1 MTITGLSQ
9 GLSVTLRFADSDE
22 VLSQDSVPTW
32 PSNQQDA
39 ALIWPRGLYEQLTAS
54 SSTSLP
60 RLNGRPY
67 IAVDLPLQFSPYS
80 SSSPRQNIR
89 LPSLILPIA
98 NDEREQT
105 PITPGSENG
114 RVFETINQD
123 HQQAS
128 VILPAPYRRFF
139 PTELSLFE
147 SSIEVVVRP
156 HIPLTLS
163 HVILSA
169 QSKKSFEYAQSS
181 QEIIEGQIDGRLI
194 RQDDLLSFGD
204 STFQVV
210 MCEPVL
216 QGIASQ
222 EDTEVFVTYDGQSG
236 DINGQ
241 SGFSNAYGSSAING
255 IHDTSN
261 IIVDEHFFT
270 KGVLDSLES
279 NVDGT
284 AGESLFTDTSGTNF
298 QPFPVQD
305 IGVIKDALRS
315 WSSRAWRDMSG
326 FDVDNCILLDE
337 ATFPQLGSFEGDWAL
352 VEIENEG
359 KARAVK
365 MLCAPRGFQ
374 AQLQQQAQ
382 QGKLIGMN
390 PSSPFAFLSPLLLQN
405 LYHIGQFDPSRDTA
419 KSITLRSLGSW
430 QMTNTTQNRSD
441 ALPDCPLPLPFA
453 DSLTISRIAG
463 PLSINRK
470 YQNLFLGALRTYFE
484 GGRRIVQQGD
494 IFAVTFDKSKIRWAV
509 DEGNE
514 DETAGDKNK
523 NNSNNEEEAYDIT
536 LPAPGHQ
543 NSSQSTGVVY
553 FCVSDVTP
561 EVSEPLSNNDGQPMQ
576 TDLWIHEMAR
586 TGQFGCAV
594 DTMLTKMVQSGVTH
608 SRVIDSQ
615 QWLSTASDTPPLPF
629 SPSPLT
635 TTESVFGRLLLL
647 VKATLLPDA
656 ADYGL
661 HLSVLLKGARG
672 CGKRTIVRWV
682 AQKTGVH
689 IIELNC
695 YDLIADTDARTEG
708 ILRARFEQ
716 AAGCAPAILLL
727 RHVEAL
733 ARKSQA
739 LETGQ
744 EPTMATVL
752 QDCMASLK
760 QSSSRKQSDGE
771 EDASINTQV
780 SLPIAVI
787 GTTGDADRCPTGV
800 LACFRHELNFEA
812 PNEAERRAIL
822 DTCLR
827 DSTLS
832 VDVSL
837 KSMATQ
843 TAALVA
849 SDLVDLVG
857 RARMA
862 AIERVTKQKESQ
874 VDESG
879 NAASKNS
886 LDPSIVEAGVALTG
900 NDFDVALNK
909 ARLSYSENIG
919 APKIPNVTWDDVGG
933 LISVK
938 DDILDTIQLPLEHP
952 ELFSDGLKKRSGIL
966 LYGPPGTGKTL
977 LAKAVATSCSLN
989 FFSVKGPELLNM
1001 YIGESEA
1008 NVRRVFQRARD
1019 AKPCVIFF
1027 DELDSIAPKRGN
1039 QGDSG
1044 GVMDRIVS
1052 QLLAELD
1059 GMSSGSAAAD
1069 VFVIGATN
1077 RPDLLDPALLRPG
1090 RFDRMLYLAVSQT
1103 HSEQLNI
1110 LQALTRKFKL
1120 DEDVGD
1126 LSVIAEQCPMNLTGA
1141 DFYALCSDAML
1152 KSMTRKAEWIDGQ
1165 VALLNEAIK
1174 EKAEQAAKNGVA
1186 FDSDHPIP
1194 LTPQYYL
1201 DEIALPT
1208 DLDVKVSRIDFEA
1221 ALAELVP
1228 SVSSQEMEH
1237 YRSVQQKF
1245 SNTDSKSEAE
1255 SKSETQNNKQNGT
1268 LHEPIEFDNRTMES
1282 ILAAMKNSSLN
1293 GNGSGTVEGYTVG
1306 NGNGYAD
1313 APPANGHVSA
1323 SAPTVNSEQDADQQ
1337 TRKSKGK
1344 GKARALD

>member
-1 MTITGLSQ
+1 M
-9 GLSVTLRFADSDE
+9 
-22 VLSQDSVPTW
+22 
-32 PSNQQDA
+32 
-39 ALIWPRGLYEQLTAS
+39 
-54 SSTSLP
+54 
-60 RLNGRPY
+60 
-67 IAVDLPLQFSPYS
+67 
-80 SSSPRQNIR
+80 
-89 LPSLILPIA
+89 
-98 NDEREQT
+98 
-105 PITPGSENG
+105 
-114 RVFETINQD
+114 
-123 HQQAS
+123 
-128 VILPAPYRRFF
+128 
-139 PTELSLFE
+139 
-147 SSIEVVVRP
+147 
-156 HIPLTLS
+156 
-163 HVILSA
+163 
-169 QSKKSFEYAQSS
+169 
-181 QEIIEGQIDGRLI
+181 DGRLV

-222 EDTEVFVTYDGQSG
+222 EDTEVFVTYDGQAE
-236 DINGQ
+236 DINEQTGM
-241 SGFSNAYGSSAING
+241 SNLSRSSAING

-261 IIVDEHFFT
+261 IVVDEHFFT

-284 AGESLFTDTSGTNF
+284 AGGSLFTDTSGTNF

-337 ATFPQLGSFEGDWAL
+337 STFPQLGSFEGDWAL
-352 VEIENEG
+352 VEVENEG

-365 MLCAPRGFQ
+365 ILCAPRGFQ
-374 AQLQQQAQ
+374 AQLQHQAQ
-382 QGKLIGMN
+382 QGKLIGVN

-419 KSITLRSLGSW
+419 KAITLRSLGSW

-509 DEGNE
+509 DDGNE
-514 DETAGDKNK
+514 DDTGDKNK
-523 NNSNNEEEAYDIT
+523 NSTNNDEEAYDIT

-561 EVSEPLSNNDGQPMQ
+561 EVSEPISNNDGQPMQ

-629 SPSPLT
+629 TPSPLT
-635 TTESVFGRLLLL
+635 TAESVFGRLLLL

-672 CGKRTIVRWV
+672 CGKRTIARWV

-689 IIELNC
+689 IVELNC

-744 EPTMATVL
+744 EPTMTTVL
-752 QDCMASLK
+752 QDCMTNAST
-760 QSSSRKQSDGE
+760 
-771 EDASINTQV
+771 NTQAP
-780 SLPIAVI
+780 SPIAVI

-862 AIERVTKQKESQ
+862 AIERVTKQEGEAD
-874 VDESG
+874 VAG
-879 NAASKNS
+879 NTTSNNH

-1059 GMSSGSAAAD
+1059 GMSSGSSTAD

-1165 VALLNEAIK
+1165 VALLNEEIK
-1174 EKAEQAAKNGVA
+1174 DKAEQAAKNGVP
-1186 FDSDHPIP
+1186 FESDHPIP

-1201 DEIALPT
+1201 DEIVSPS
-1208 DLDVKVSRIDFEA
+1208 DLDVKVSRVDFEA
-1221 ALAELVP
+1221 ALSELVP

-1245 SNTDSKSEAE
+1245 SNTDSKSETE
-1255 SKSETQNNKQNGT
+1255 DQ
-1268 LHEPIEFDNRTMES
+1268 
-1282 ILAAMKNSSLN
+1282 
-1293 GNGSGTVEGYTVG
+1293 
-1306 NGNGYAD
+1306 
-1313 APPANGHVSA
+1313 
-1323 SAPTVNSEQDADQQ
+1323 PTK
-1337 TRKSKGK
+1337 KSKGK
-1344 GKARALD
+1344 GKAKAVD

>member
-1 MTITGLSQ
+1 MTVSSTNRSSHQRTIVLK
-9 GLSVTLRFADSDE
+9 FADSE
-22 VLSQDSVPTW
+22 EIVSQNSVPIW
-32 PSNQQDA
+32 PSKQEDA
-39 ALIWPRGLYEQLTAS
+39 ALVWPRELYEQLSA
-54 SSTSLP
+54 STSNTFP
-60 RLNGRPY
+60 RLNGRAY
-67 IAVDLPLQFSPYS
+67 IAVDLPFQFSHYS
-80 SSSPRQNIR
+80 SSSSQQSIR
-89 LPSLILPIA
+89 LPSLVLPIA
-98 NDEREQT
+98 IDGREQDAT
-105 PITPGSENG
+105 TSRIEKSSIQASHDFN
-114 RVFETINQD
+114 
-123 HQQAS
+123 QQAFL
-128 VILPAPYRRFF
+128 ILPAPYRRFF

-147 SSIEVVVRP
+147 SSIEVIVRP
-156 HIPLTLS
+156 HIPLSLTN
-163 HVILSA
+163 VILSA
-169 QSKKSFEYAQSS
+169 QSKKTFEYAQTS
-181 QEIIEGQIDGRLI
+181 QQIIEDQVDGRLI
-194 RQDDLLSFGD
+194 RQDDVLSFGEH
-204 STFQVV
+204 SFRVV
-210 MCEPVL
+210 MCEPIL

-222 EDTEVFVTYDGQSG
+222 EDTEVFVTYDGNSDDMSAEHPEYTKKNQL
-236 DINGQ
+236 NGTDRM
-241 SGFSNAYGSSAING
+241 
-255 IHDTSN
+255 HDTGN

-279 NVDGT
+279 NIDDT
-284 AGESLFTDTSGTNF
+284 AGGSLFTDSSGINF

-305 IGVIKDALRS
+305 VGMIRDALRS

-326 FDVDNCILLDE
+326 FDVENCILLDE

-352 VEIENEG
+352 VEVENEG

-365 MLCAPRGFQ
+365 MLCAPRGIQ
-374 AQLQQQAQ
+374 TQLQLQTQL
-382 QGKLIGMN
+382 GKLN
-390 PSSPFAFLSPLLLQN
+390 PVSPSSPFAFLSPLLLQN
-405 LYHIGQFDPSRDTA
+405 LYKFGQFDPSRDSN
-419 KSITLRSLGSW
+419 KPITLRSLGSW
-430 QMTNTTQNRSD
+430 QMTSSSQNRSD

-470 YQNLFLGALRTYFE
+470 YQHLFLGALRTYFE
-484 GGRRIVQQGD
+484 SGRRIVQQGD
-494 IFAVTFDKSKIRWAV
+494 IFAVTFDKSKIRWAI

-514 DETAGDKNK
+514 DDAGEKKKDETKN
-523 NNSNNEEEAYDIT
+523 EDEAYDLT
-536 LPAPGHQ
+536 LPAPGLQ
-543 NSSQSTGVVY
+543 STSQSTGVVY

-561 EVSEPLSNNDGQPMQ
+561 EVSEPLASSDGQPTQ

-594 DTMLTKMVQSGVTH
+594 DTMLTKMVQSGVHH
-608 SRVIDSQ
+608 SRVNNTQ
-615 QWLSTASDTPPLPF
+615 HWLSTATDTPPLPLYH
-629 SPSPLT
+629 SPLT
-635 TTESVFGRLLLL
+635 AAESIFGQLLRL

-672 CGKRTIVRWV
+672 CGKRTISRWV

-689 IIELNC
+689 LVELNC
-695 YDLIADTDARTEG
+695 YDLIADTDTRTEG
-708 ILRARFEQ
+708 VLRARFEQ
-716 AAGCAPAILLL
+716 AAGCAPAVLLL

-752 QDCMASLK
+752 QNCMASLK
-760 QSSSRKQSDGE
+760 QRPSMNRSIDGDRDE
-771 EDASINTQV
+771 AINTQT

-800 LACFRHELNFEA
+800 LACFQHELKFEA
-812 PNEAERRAIL
+812 PNEAERRAMLGI
-822 DTCLR
+822 CLR

-862 AIERVTKQKESQ
+862 AIERVSKQGIQKEE
-874 VDESG
+874 DDNEKAG
-879 NAASKNS
+879 RFD
-886 LDPSIVEAGVALTG
+886 LDFSIVEAGVALTG
-900 NDFDVALNK
+900 NDFEVALNK

-933 LISVK
+933 LVSVK

-1059 GMSSGSAAAD
+1059 GMSSGNSTSD

-1126 LSVIAEQCPMNLTGA
+1126 LTVIAEQCPMNLTGA

-1165 VALLNEAIK
+1165 VALLNEEIK
-1174 EKAEQAAKNGVA
+1174 ERAEQAAKNGVQ
-1186 FDSDHPIP
+1186 FEFEHPIP

-1201 DEIALPT
+1201 DEIAST
-1208 DLDVKVSRIDFEA
+1208 ADLDVKVSRIDFEA

-1245 SNTDSKSEAE
+1245 SNTDSKSERDSQE
-1255 SKSETQNNKQNGT
+1255 NKQNGR
-1268 LHEPIEFDNRTMES
+1268 LHDPIEYDDRVMEKFLATMQ
-1282 ILAAMKNSSLN
+1282 NSHLN
-1293 GNGSGTVEGYTVG
+1293 GNINGTHT
-1306 NGNGYAD
+1306 NGNTSEAPKGDNTRNGDMHSNALKAD
-1313 APPANGHVSA
+1313 SK
-1323 SAPTVNSEQDADQQ
+1323 SDIDQES
-1337 TRKSKGK
+1337 RKSKGK
-1344 GKARALD
+1344 GKAKAID